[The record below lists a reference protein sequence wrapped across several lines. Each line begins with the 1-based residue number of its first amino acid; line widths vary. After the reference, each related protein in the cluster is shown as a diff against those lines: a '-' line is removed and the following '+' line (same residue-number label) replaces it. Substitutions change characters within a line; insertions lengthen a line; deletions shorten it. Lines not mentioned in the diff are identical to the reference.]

1 MITDDTQNP
10 FTYLF
15 VVVLKHRQVQL
26 LDVGPVPGDFDLLS
40 FRHPDEL
47 QLGGAHECD
56 EGILNLSLL

>member
-26 LDVGPVPGDFDLLS
+26 LDVGPVSGDFNLLTLG
-40 FRHPDEL
+40 HPDEL
-47 QLGGAHECD
+47 QLGGSDECD

>member
-26 LDVGPVPGDFDLLS
+26 LDQFLETSISSRSDTQTS
-40 FRHPDEL
+40 SSWAARTNAMRE
-47 QLGGAHECD
+47 
-56 EGILNLSLL
+56 S